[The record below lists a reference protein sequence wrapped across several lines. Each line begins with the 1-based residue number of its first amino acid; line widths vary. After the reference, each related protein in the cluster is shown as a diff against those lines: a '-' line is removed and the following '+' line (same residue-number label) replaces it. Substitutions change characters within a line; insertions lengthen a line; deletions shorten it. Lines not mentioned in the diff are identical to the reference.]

1 MHPSAPRMPEIEPA
15 LLATPFRIFVADDV
29 LDDLRARLARTRF
42 TAASDSTYWAAGTDP
57 GYLRELVAYW
67 VDGFDWRAAEAR
79 LNAYPQY
86 TAEVAGR
93 QLHFVHL
100 RGNGA
105 RGAPAPLP
113 LVLTHGW
120 PSSFVEMLRVAPLLA
135 DPASH
140 GADPADAF
148 DVVIPS
154 LPGFLYSQL
163 PPGPFTRRGTA
174 RTWHALM
181 TRSLGYP
188 RFGAFGGDIGGGVT
202 QWLGALYP
210 REVAGVHI
218 TSAVTTANFADQPPT
233 GEEEAYLTARA
244 AYDAGDQGYSEI
256 MCTRPDTI
264 AAALADSPA
273 GLAAWI
279 VDKYRDWSDCG
290 GDVAARWDKDTIL
303 TVVTLYWATAT
314 IGSSFRQYYNYE
326 LNDPVPRITVPAA
339 VTLSSERL
347 MPATPAAS
355 SSGCAPICG
364 TGMPPAGAVTS
375 WHMRNPSRSPP
386 SCAHSSARCASRSNR
401 VSRGTDRPRAHG
413 EVGWT
418 ARLVLLAVDGLICA
432 SSMVM
437 LDSARRKVAVP
448 VLAA

>member
-1 MHPSAPRMPEIEPA
+1 MHPSAPRMPEIRRA

-57 GYLRELVAYW
+57 VCSASWSPTGPTALTGAQPKRGSMPTLSTRLRS
-67 VDGFDWRAAEAR
+67 
-79 LNAYPQY
+79 
-86 TAEVAGR
+86 AGR
-93 QLHFVHL
+93 QVHFVHL
-100 RGNGA
+100 RGNRAG
-105 RGAPAPLP
+105 GAPAPLP

-135 DPASH
+135 DPA
-140 GADPADAF
+140 GQADSPADAF

-174 RTWHALM
+174 RAWHALM

-210 REVAGVHI
+210 GEVAGVHI

-339 VTLSSERL
+339 VTLEQRAGLCRL
-347 MPATPAAS
+347 PPQLHRAAVHRPAALECPRPGRS
-355 SSGCAPICG
+355 LHG
-364 TGMPPAGAVTS
+364 T
-375 WHMRNPSRSPP
+375 
-386 SCAHSSARCASRSNR
+386 
-401 VSRGTDRPRAHG
+401 
-413 EVGWT
+413 
-418 ARLVLLAVDGLICA
+418 
-432 SSMVM
+432 
-437 LDSARRKVAVP
+437 
-448 VLAA
+448 